1 MSDLIEEM
9 VRLRHSREPAY
20 TAREYE
26 VIKGVIALREEN
38 LKLKS
43 ENAEQQAHINALTNE
58 KLELQYKLIK
68 EKT

>member
-26 VIKGVIALREEN
+26 VIKGVIALKEEN
-38 LKLKS
+38 LKLKG
-43 ENAEQQAHINALTNE
+43 ENADLRLQIDN
-58 KLELQYKLIK
+58 LEITVSVLLSL
-68 EKT
+68 EET